1 MTDWVDWTALGVAL
15 TAVAG
20 MIKALVTQRTQ
31 TSNQETIMTRT
42 AVVDAPVLAQFRE
55 LFDRITAL
63 EKDLGEARIE
73 LKQALLA
80 IDEMKKI
87 EEFLEAKVHER
98 EKSIGALRI
107 ELAAAKLRIKHLEE
121 VCKRAG
127 INGKDIGDGE

>member
-1 MTDWVDWTALGVAL
+1 MVDWVDWTALGIAL
-15 TAVAG
+15 TAAG
-20 MIKALVTQRTQ
+20 GVLRALVVQKTRAET
-31 TSNQETIMTRT
+31 QETIMTRT

-63 EKDLGEARIE
+63 EKNLAETRIE
-73 LKQALLA
+73 LKQALIA

-98 EKSIGALRI
+98 EKAILGLRK
-107 ELAAAKLRIKHLEE
+107 ELAAAQLRIKHLEE

-127 INGKDIGDGE
+127 INGEEFV